1 MAKENL
7 RRKFLLAWVESK
19 MMGLRPTAMIGGAA
33 DHLRTVI
40 QIQNF
45 LGSNIRPARKIKR
58 PGRVPAPSDMVALGT
73 FCFPAWR
80 KSLRPGPTMSCRLT

>member
-7 RRKFLLAWVESK
+7 RRKFLLAWVQSK
-19 MMGLRPTAMIGGAA
+19 MGQL
-33 DHLRTVI
+33 
-40 QIQNF
+40 
-45 LGSNIRPARKIKR
+45 LGSTHAGPIWTRVESRSKIFWGQNIRPARKIKR